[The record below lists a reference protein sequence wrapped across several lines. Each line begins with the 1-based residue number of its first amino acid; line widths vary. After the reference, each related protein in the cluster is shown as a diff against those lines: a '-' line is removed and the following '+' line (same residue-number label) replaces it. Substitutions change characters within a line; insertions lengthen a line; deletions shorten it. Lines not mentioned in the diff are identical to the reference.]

1 MDKIFSL
8 GQLVISI
15 IMLACVVV
23 YGVAHTIMGNIKGFG
38 FLVLGVFLYLMW
50 TLVRLS
56 WVEYQQEKNK

>member
-8 GQLVISI
+8 GQLVMSI

-23 YGVAHTIMGNIKGFG
+23 YGVAHTIMGNIKGVG